1 MSTSHPRAELTAV
14 AQILCCAGP
23 FGGYWMR
30 MGAEYRHR
38 HGLITQ
44 CRWHN
49 HPPWPAQTTAHIL
62 GGCETFRPW
71 ISKVWPKNTPLP
83 THHSEWADEPLTP
96 VVRKWLKFTGHLT
109 KPSARSNA
117 AIRLAFAMMELD
129 GLPTDE
135 DMDLTTLRVY
145 VWRALGP
152 RTQDADPDLYR
163 HFDLPPAL
171 SPEP

>member
-1 MSTSHPRAELTAV
+1 MSTSHPCAELTAV

-129 GLPTDE
+129 GLPINE
-135 DMDLTTLRVY
+135 DMDLTSLHVY
-145 VWRALGP
+145 VRGALGP
-152 RTQDADPDLYR
+152 RTQDTDLDLYR
-163 HFDLPPAL
+163 HFDSPPAL

>member
-30 MGAEYRHR
+30 MGAEYWHR

-145 VWRALGP
+145 VRRALGP

-163 HFDLPPAL
+163 HFDLPLAL

>member
-1 MSTSHPRAELTAV
+1 M
-14 AQILCCAGP
+14 
-23 FGGYWMR
+23 
-30 MGAEYRHR
+30 
-38 HGLITQ
+38 
-44 CRWHN
+44 
-49 HPPWPAQTTAHIL
+49 AHIL

-145 VWRALGP
+145 VRRALGP

-163 HFDLPPAL
+163 HFDSPRAL